1 MPEVIEI
8 RKYADFL
15 KKKIKNKD
23 LNELNILK
31 GRYTK
36 KPFEMYNIKNIFPLK
51 VIDIKTK
58 GKFLYFILENNYYF
72 YSTLG
77 LRGGWVYYS
86 IEKNNYKFPILID
99 YINKNK
105 LDSYKKVALNN
116 LNIELKIDNGTLYY
130 YDTLSFGTFK
140 IVKDENDLI
149 KKLKSIGPDIMEEDT
164 TFNLFKEQILK
175 KKNLEKY
182 IGNILI
188 DQKSISG
195 MGNYLRADIL
205 WLSKISPFR
214 KVKDLNNNELKLIY
228 KNAKLLTWGDY
239 DYKKGIDLGYIHKN
253 DKLPKDYERNFFA
266 YGSEY
271 DINGNK
277 IITEKLHEG
286 SQERTIYW
294 VPEIQK

>member
-15 KKKIKNKD
+15 KKKIKNKY
-23 LNELNILK
+23 LIELNILK

-36 KPFEMYNIKNIFPLK
+36 KPFEMYNIKDILPLK

-58 GKFLYFILENNYYF
+58 GKFLYFVLENNYYF

-86 IEKNNYKFPILID
+86 IEKDNYKFPILID
-99 YINKNK
+99 YINENK
-105 LDSYKKVALNN
+105 LDSYKKAALNN
-116 LNIELKIDNGTLYY
+116 LNIEFKIDSGTLYY

-140 IVKDENDLI
+140 IVKNEEELI
-149 KKLKSIGPDIMEEDT
+149 KKIKSIGPDIMEEDT
-164 TFNLFKEQILK
+164 TFEIFKEQILK

-182 IGNILI
+182 IGNVLI

-228 KNAKLLTWGDY
+228 KNGKLLTWGDY
-239 DYKKGIDLGYIHKN
+239 DYKRGEKLGYIHKN
-253 DKLPKDYERNFFA
+253 DKLPKDYKRNFFA
-266 YGSEY
+266 YNSEY

-277 IITEKLHEG
+277 IIAEKLYEG

>member
-15 KKKIKNKD
+15 KKKLKNKY

-36 KPFEMYNIKNIFPLK
+36 KPFNFIDIHKNLPLK
-51 VIDIKTK
+51 VVDIKTK
-58 GKFLYFILENNYYF
+58 GKFLYFILENNYYL

-86 IEKNNYKFPILID
+86 IDKDTYKFPILID

-105 LDSYKKVALNN
+105 LDSYKKSALNN
-116 LNIELKIDNGTLYY
+116 LNIEFKIDGGILYY

-140 IVKDENDLI
+140 IVKNDEELL
-149 KKLKSIGPDIMEEDT
+149 KKLKSIGPDIMETET
-164 TFNLFKEQILK
+164 TFEIFRDKIIK
-175 KKNLEKY
+175 KSNLEKY
-182 IGNILI
+182 IGNVLI

-214 KVKDLNNNELKLIY
+214 KVKDLNNDELKLIY

-239 DYKKGIDLGYIHKN
+239 DYKKGENLGYVNKN

-271 DINGNK
+271 DIYGNK
-277 IITEKLHEG
+277 IVSEKICEG
-286 SQERTIYW
+286 SNERTIYW
-294 VPEIQK
+294 VPVVQK

>member
-15 KKKIKNKD
+15 KEKIKNKY

-31 GRYTK
+31 GRYIK
-36 KPFEMYNIKNIFPLK
+36 KPFDLFNIKNILPLK
-51 VIDIKTK
+51 IIDIKTK
-58 GKFLYFILENNYYF
+58 GKFLYFLLENDNYF

-77 LRGGWVYYS
+77 LMGGWVYYS
-86 IEKNNYKFPILID
+86 KDKDSYKFPLLID
-99 YINKNK
+99 YISENK
-105 LDSYKKVALNN
+105 LDNYKKTALNN
-116 LNIELKIDNGTLYY
+116 LNIELKIDDGALYY

-140 IVKDENDLI
+140 IVKNKDELI

-164 TFNLFKEQILK
+164 IFDLFKEKILK
-175 KKNLEKY
+175 RNNLDKY
-182 IGNILI
+182 IGNVLI

-195 MGNYLRADIL
+195 IGNYLRADIL

-214 KVKDLNNNELKLIY
+214 KVKDLSNIDLELIY
-228 KNAKLLTWGDY
+228 KNSKLLTWGEY
-239 DYKKGIDLGYIHKN
+239 DYNKGKDLGYIDKN
-253 DKLPKDYERNFFA
+253 DKLPKDFQRIFFA

-277 IITEKLHEG
+277 IITDKLYEG
-286 SQERTIYW
+286 SQKRTIYW
-294 VPEIQK
+294 VPEIQI